1 MTARCPS
8 SAAPG
13 PLEDYAREF
22 DDLFSV
28 LAQREGFRAY
38 LQGLLLPR
46 DRNKTLTGLV
56 GTEPLVGAQAAP
68 AQRLQFFLSE
78 SSWDAAKVN
87 RRRLEALWAVDEL
100 RPHAEG
106 VLIVDDSGDRKAG
119 SQTAHVGRQYLGSI
133 GKIDNGIVAVT
144 TVWADERAYYPL
156 HYAPYTPASRLPK
169 GTADPAFRTKPQLA
183 ATLVA
188 QAQDAA
194 VAFRA
199 VVADCFYGDHLG
211 FVEALATARLPYV
224 LALKPNKGTWAPADD
239 AHTPQEAA
247 QDLRWESAESPGD
260 WTPIRRHFRDGH
272 AETWWAAEL
281 TLGGRGPDQ
290 RQRLVVATT
299 DPTTLPPLSTWY
311 LLTNLPRPGSPQAG
325 TSPWAPAALAEL
337 VRLYGLRLW
346 VEQSYKQV
354 KGHLGWA
361 DFQVRSA
368 TAIQRHWQ
376 LVCCAFAFCWWAWFR
391 TPAQERNRF
400 AVLADAAAAE
410 RPATTPAALDAAGRG
425 GNRGRRGCGRLPGAT
440 PASLLACYAAARA
453 GLADAVGAALALVAG
468 LVHTPAAPG
477 APSAA
482 RRAGPRPT
490 PLPLSPL
497 LTNFSMPGWGTTPA

>member
-1 MTARCPS
+1 MTARRPC

-13 PLEDYAREF
+13 PLEEYARQF
-22 DDLFSV
+22 DDLFGV

-56 GTEPLVGAQAAP
+56 GTEPVVSAQAAP

-78 SSWDAAKVN
+78 SVWDAALVN
-87 RRRLEALWAVDEL
+87 RRRLDILWAEEEL
-100 RPHAEG
+100 RPHARG

-119 SQTAHVGRQYLGSI
+119 NHTAHVGRQYLGSI

-144 TVWADERAYYPL
+144 TVWADERVYYPL
-156 HYAPYTPASRLPK
+156 HCAPYTPASRLPK
-169 GTADPAFRTKPQLA
+169 GLADPAFRTKPQLA
-183 ATLVA
+183 AALIDRAGSAGVP
-188 QAQDAA
+188 
-194 VAFRA
+194 FRA

-211 FVEALATARLPYV
+211 FVEALERATLPYV
-224 LALKPNKGTWAPADD
+224 LALKPNKGTWARAED

-247 QDLRWESAESPGD
+247 QELHWESLEAPGD
-260 WTPIRRHFRDGH
+260 WTPVRRRFRDGH
-272 AETWWAAEL
+272 EETWWAAEV

-290 RQRLVVATT
+290 RQRLVVVTT
-299 DPTTLPPLSTWY
+299 DPATLPPVSTWY
-311 LLTNLPRPGSPQAG
+311 LLTNLPRPGSPHAA
-325 TSPWAPAALAEL
+325 TAPWVPAALEEL

-361 DFQVRSA
+361 DFQVRSD

-410 RPATTPAALDAAGRG
+410 GPATTPAALDAAGRG
-425 GNRGRRGCGRLPGAT
+425 ENRGRHRRGRLHGAT
-440 PASLLACYAAARA
+440 PASLLARYAAARA
-453 GLADAVGAALALVAG
+453 GLANSLGAALALVAG
-468 LVHTPAAPG
+468 LVHTPAAPR

-482 RRAGPRPT
+482 RHGGPRPSA
-490 PLPLSPL
+490 LPVSPL
-497 LTNFSMPGWGTTPA
+497 LTNYR